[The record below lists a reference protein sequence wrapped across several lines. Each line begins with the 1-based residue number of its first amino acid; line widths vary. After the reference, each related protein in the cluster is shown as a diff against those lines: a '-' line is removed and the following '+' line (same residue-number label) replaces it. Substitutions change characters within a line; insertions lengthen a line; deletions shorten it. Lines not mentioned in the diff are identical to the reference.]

1 MGNVAK
7 NRHDQAVKIVSKAL
21 RSSKDKR
28 DDALRELIEFCADG
42 IAKGLNEGGIL
53 LAFSAPQHKADIA
66 RALAYRS
73 AERVIGTAKEKAP
86 GFAGI
91 HPSLRDRGR
100 TRNQGGAGGMVERAE
115 AEAASQHAPALSASR
130 RRSGT

>member
-28 DDALRELIEFCADG
+28 DDALRELIEFCADE

-53 LAFSAPQHKADIA
+53 LAFSAPQHKANIA

-73 AERVIGTAKEKAP
+73 AERVIGTAKEKSSW
-86 GFAGI
+86 I
-91 HPSLRDRGR
+91 C
-100 TRNQGGAGGMVERAE
+100 RNT
-115 AEAASQHAPALSASR
+115 SKPARPRSHEKSGWSR
-130 RRSGT
+130 RYG